1 MKQVSRFSYTVV
13 LLALASGSIPA
24 RAQSDSL
31 PAELDV
37 PRNSGD
43 SVQPVFEGWQK
54 YPDGSRRLW
63 FGYYNRNLIQQMDI
77 PVGPDNGFTAA
88 TDSGKWKADEG
99 QPTHFYNGRQRYIFW
114 INVPSDMGADQK
126 VTWTINSN
134 GQTCKAIA
142 FLDPSWEV
150 DDGVRMM
157 NHGGA
162 GLAPPEV
169 NEFPKI
175 TAGSKDM
182 TAKVGTPLKLSV
194 TATDDG
200 IPKQRPGRGGFPP
213 SGGVQIS
220 WILYR
225 GPGRVQFNPARSARV
240 YGKPSEGAT
249 EATFSVPGEYW
260 LRAVAD
266 DGLLDVFHDVKVTVA
281 K

>member
-1 MKQVSRFSYTVV
+1 VKQVSRFSYTVV

-24 RAQSDSL
+24 RGQSDSL
-31 PAELDV
+31 PAELNI

-43 SVQPVFEGWQK
+43 SIQPVFEGWQK
-54 YPDGSRRLW
+54 YPDGSRKMW
-63 FGYYNRNLIQQMDI
+63 FGYFNRNLMQQMDI
-77 PVGPDNGFTAA
+77 PVGSSNGFTAA
-88 TDSGKWKADEG
+88 TNQVKWKTDQG
-99 QPTHFYNGRQRYIFW
+99 QPTHFYAGRQRYIFA
-114 INVPSDMGADQK
+114 IDVPNEMGVDQK
-126 VTWTINSN
+126 ITWTITAN

-169 NEFPKI
+169 NDYPKI
-175 TAGSKDM
+175 TTGSKDI
-182 TAKVGTPLKLSV
+182 TGQVGTPLKLSV
-194 TATDDG
+194 SATDDG
-200 IPKQRPGRGGFPP
+200 IPKPRTGRGG
-213 SGGVQIS
+213 SNGGVQIT

-225 GPGRVQFNPARSARV
+225 GPGAVRFNPARSARV
-240 YGKPSEGAT
+240 YGKTVEGAT
-249 EATFSVPGEYW
+249 EATFSVPGDYW

-266 DGLLDVFHDVKVTVA
+266 DGLLDVPHDVKVTVT

>member
-1 MKQVSRFSYTVV
+1 MVKQVSRFSYPVI

-24 RAQSDSL
+24 RGQSDSL
-31 PAELDV
+31 PAELNI

-43 SVQPVFEGWQK
+43 SIQPAFEGWQK
-54 YPDGSRRLW
+54 YPDGSRKLW
-63 FGYYNRNLIQQMDI
+63 FGYFNRNLIQQMDI
-77 PVGPDNGFTAA
+77 PVGANNGFTAA
-88 TDSGKWKADEG
+88 TNQGKWKADQG
-99 QPTHFYNGRQRYIFW
+99 QPTHFYTGRQRYIFA
-114 INVPSDMGADQK
+114 IDVPNDMGVEQRI
-126 VTWTINSN
+126 TWTVIAN

-162 GLAPPEV
+162 GLAPPPV
-169 NEFPKI
+169 NEYPKI
-175 TAGSKDM
+175 TSGSKAT
-182 TAKVGTPLKLSV
+182 TAQVGTPLKLSV

-200 IPKQRPGRGGFPP
+200 IPKPRSGRGGG
-213 SGGVQIS
+213 GGVQIA

-225 GPGRVQFNPARSARV
+225 GPGPVQFNPARSARV
-240 YGKPSEGAT
+240 YGKPVEGTT
-249 EATFSVPGEYW
+249 EATFSIPGDYW

-266 DGLLDVFHDVKVTVA
+266 DGLLDVVHDVKVTVT

>member
-1 MKQVSRFSYTVV
+1 MKQVSRFFYAVV

-24 RAQSDSL
+24 RGQSDSH
-31 PAELDV
+31 PVELNI

-43 SVQPVFEGWQK
+43 SIQPVFEGWQK
-54 YPDGSRRLW
+54 YPDGSRKLW
-63 FGYYNRNLIQQMDI
+63 FAYFNRNLIQQMDI
-77 PVGPDNGFTAA
+77 PVGPNNGFTAEA
-88 TDSGKWKADEG
+88 DQGKWKADQG
-99 QPTHFYNGRQRYIFW
+99 QPTHFYTGRQRYIFAV
-114 INVPSDMGADQK
+114 NVPNDMGATQK
-126 VTWTINSN
+126 LTWTIIAN

-162 GLAPPEV
+162 GLAPPPE

-175 TAGSKDM
+175 TSGSKDT
-182 TAKVGTPLKLSV
+182 TAQVGTPLKLSV

-200 IPKQRPGRGGFPP
+200 IPKPRSGRGGG
-213 SGGVQIS
+213 GGVQIA

-225 GPGRVQFNPARSARV
+225 GPGQVQFNPARSARV
-240 YGKPSEGAT
+240 YGKPVEGTT
-249 EATFSVPGEYW
+249 EATFSVPGDYW

-266 DGLLDVFHDVKVTVA
+266 DGLLDVVHDVKVTVT